1 MTVAR
6 DVMTPAPRCVGEHQT
21 LIEAARLLATL
32 DVGAL
37 PICGDDKR
45 LKGILTDRDIV
56 VKCLAEGGDPAL
68 TTAGQLA
75 QRTLITIKA
84 DDDVRKALKTM
95 KAYHVRRLPVIE
107 GHDLVGIV
115 TQADLARSLAPEDTG
130 EAVGE
135 ISA

>member
-6 DVMTPAPRCVGEHQT
+6 DIMTPAPRCVGENQT

-75 QRTLITIKA
+75 QGTLITIKA
-84 DDDVRKALKTM
+84 DDDVEKALKTM

-115 TQADLARSLAPEDTG
+115 TQADLARSVAPEDTG

-135 ISA
+135 IST